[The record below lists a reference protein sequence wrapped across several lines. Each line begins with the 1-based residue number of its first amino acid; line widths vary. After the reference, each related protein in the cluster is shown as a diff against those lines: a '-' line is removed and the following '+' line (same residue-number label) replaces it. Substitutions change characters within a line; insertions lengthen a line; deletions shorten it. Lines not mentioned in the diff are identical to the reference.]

1 MGGIARSGGV
11 RVATLAREEPRPLPG
26 IRLPPPR
33 AGDSAPLPSGGREP
47 GKPVAGAWRQP
58 ASRRRDRV
66 LDQALANLLREAKS
80 THDDI
85 VKRIPARLHRLDQAV
100 RRHGDPDLARARLQD
115 GARAYLRN
123 VDGPTLQAL
132 RRFDGGNADFYHM
145 RGRGTDGARLGRER
159 ELGNLVAEE
168 ALLRSCEL
176 ALAGALARETP
187 GRSPG
192 AWRRCWTRFPCA
204 GWCPPAMR
212 NGSASGMARRAR
224 CSAGRG
230 ISMRR
235 SSKTLAMPSSQD
247 TSLRRLAGALTGRLD
262 ADARERLGNWR
273 ARCPPTRTR
282 LGRHRMRAC
291 ARGGCCSRCWP
302 TPREILPSVLS
313 RQYPTRN
320 PTPTLAVATRRPL
333 PDAPRGFQPD
343 FCTTDLSESASC
355 W

>member
-26 IRLPPPR
+26 IRLPPPPR
-33 AGDSAPLPSGGREP
+33 ARVIPRLFHRAAASLASLLPGRGDS
-47 GKPVAGAWRQP
+47 QP
-58 ASRRRDRV
+58 PRRRDRV
-66 LDQALANLLREAKS
+66 LDQALANLLREAEKS

-187 GRSPG
+187 GSVARGLAAVLDEIPLRRLVPAGDAERVGIWDG
-192 AWRRCWTRFPCA
+192 ASSQVR
-204 GWCPPAMR
+204 
-212 NGSASGMARRAR
+212 RRAR
-224 CSAGRG
+224 DQHAAL
-230 ISMRR
+230 IE
-235 SSKTLAMPSSQD
+235 KTLAMPSSQD

-262 ADARERLGNWR
+262 ADARERLGELAR
-273 ARCPPTRTR
+273 A
-282 LGRHRMRAC
+282 
-291 ARGGCCSRCWP
+291 
-302 TPREILPSVLS
+302 LPSDADAPGATQDAGM
-313 RQYPTRN
+313 RQGRLLLALLADASRN
-320 PTPTLAVATRRPL
+320 PA
-333 PDAPRGFQPD
+333 
-343 FCTTDLSESASC
+343 
-355 W
+355 

>member
-26 IRLPPPR
+26 IRLPPPPR
-33 AGDSAPLPSGGREP
+33 ARVIPRLFHRAAASLASLLPGRGDS
-47 GKPVAGAWRQP
+47 QP
-58 ASRRRDRV
+58 PRRRDRV
-66 LDQALANLLREAKS
+66 LDQALANLLREAEKS

-235 SSKTLAMPSSQD
+235 SSRRRWPCHRPRTLRCDAW
-247 TSLRRLAGALTGRLD
+247 LAR
-262 ADARERLGNWR
+262 
-273 ARCPPTRTR
+273 
-282 LGRHRMRAC
+282 
-291 ARGGCCSRCWP
+291 
-302 TPREILPSVLS
+302 
-313 RQYPTRN
+313 
-320 PTPTLAVATRRPL
+320 
-333 PDAPRGFQPD
+333 
-343 FCTTDLSESASC
+343 
-355 W
+355 